1 MTIFTCAP
9 GWEAMLTCIYEASE
23 SKLGYKS
30 IRLLLEPLGQQS
42 FLDEYIHV
50 EPDEVKAE
58 KVATSIIRGISYHF
72 YQELAYT
79 AMAYEEDVLDNI
91 YHVLLLGFRFGENAL
106 KMVQYRD
113 IIRNREI
120 RARVVREAER
130 FREILRFHQ
139 LGNLYVAHFEPKS
152 RVASYLGPIFQ
163 DRMPSENFMIVDDVH
178 REAVV
183 HRKNEPYY
191 MWQINDREFARLA
204 QTEEENDEYT
214 DLWKAFFDSIAIKE
228 RANEKCQMSHFPLW
242 ARKHAVEFTI
252 DERG

>member
-9 GWEAMLTCIYEASE
+9 QWDAMLTCIYEASE
-23 SKLGYKS
+23 SKLGHKNT
-30 IRLLLEPLGQQS
+30 RLLLEPLGQQS

-50 EPDEVKAE
+50 EADAE
-58 KVATSIIRGISYHF
+58 KAGKVAESIINRISYRF
-72 YQELAYT
+72 YLELAYT

-91 YHVLLLGFRFGENAL
+91 YHVLLFGFKFGEDAL

-139 LGNLYVAHFEPKS
+139 LGDLYVAHFEPKS
-152 RVASYLGPIFQ
+152 RVVGYLGPIFQ
-163 DRMPSENFMIVDDVH
+163 DRMPSENFIIVDDVH

-183 HRKNEPYY
+183 HRRNADYY
-191 MWQINDREFARLA
+191 IWQINDIEFARLA
-204 QTEEENDEYT
+204 QTEQENDEYT
-214 DLWKAFFDSIAIKE
+214 DLWKAFFDSIAIEE
-228 RANEKCQMSHFPLW
+228 RANEKCQKSHFPLW
-242 ARKHAVEFTI
+242 ARKHAVEFNI
-252 DERG
+252 DGRG